1 MAEWWTDDVDDLN
14 QIHQLIA
21 GSHCFAIATVGEQIV
36 GMGRAISDGI
46 SDAYVQDIT
55 VNESFRG
62 KGIASRIV
70 EKLVEKLHE
79 DGLYWIGLIA
89 ERGSQ
94 EFYLRLGFKPMEN
107 ATPMLRKDI

>member
-1 MAEWWTDDVDDLN
+1 MAEWWTDGVDDRA
-14 QIHQLIA
+14 QISQLIA
-21 GSHCFAIATVGEQIV
+21 KSHCFAIATIGERII

-46 SDAYVQDIT
+46 SDAYIQDIT
-55 VNESFRG
+55 VSESFRR

-70 EKLVEKLHE
+70 EELVKKLHE

-107 ATPMLRKDI
+107 ATPMLRKDS